1 MVREEGEMLRWSVKR
16 EGGPTPRMGKGE
28 ETRTIDRQR
37 DGIGEVGGMR
47 DGKRG
52 SHADMEDTF

>member
-1 MVREEGEMLRWSVKR
+1 
-16 EGGPTPRMGKGE
+16 MGKGE

-52 SHADMEDTF
+52 SHADMEDTFQVLKSI